1 MVQGRMAGAG
11 FQVFCQV
18 QGLTK
23 DPLSGF
29 NFYKDGDEKYY
40 NYQKKHNTIR
50 YVCPMCDYIWSIDIF
65 RIKKLDNCILIG
77 IDSQFSWDYMDMIIR

>member
-18 QGLTK
+18 QGLAK

-29 NFYKDGDEKYY
+29 NIFAHDGQNGTD
-40 NYQKKHNTIR
+40 
-50 YVCPMCDYIWSIDIF
+50 
-65 RIKKLDNCILIG
+65 
-77 IDSQFSWDYMDMIIR
+77 